1 MARKS
6 GPRDVD
12 EASRGS
18 STAYN
23 TGGGPGRSFAQGKI
37 PGPTSPGQPI
47 AMKRALAKKPARG
60 GNATGA
66 AGTLR

>member
-6 GPRDVD
+6 GPKDVD

-18 STAYN
+18 STAFN
-23 TGGGPGRSFAQGKI
+23 TGGGPGRSFAQGRI

-47 AMKRALAKKPARG
+47 AMKKALAKKSPRG
-60 GNATGA
+60 SATGA